1 MWLSLSSDEYRKM
14 SSKSWWCGYTV
25 MTRVG
30 CDVSLLAD
38 MAHACAAVET
48 ESCGGKSY
56 GDDVVF
62 LVNDWMVGLVP
73 LIMTSHYRRYNCYA
87 NARTIFDIHNMGYC
101 G

>member
-1 MWLSLSSDEYRKM
+1 M
-14 SSKSWWCGYTV
+14 
-25 MTRVG
+25 
-30 CDVSLLAD
+30 
-38 MAHACAAVET
+38 ET
-48 ESCGGKSY
+48 ESCGGKAY

-62 LVNDWMVGLVP
+62 LANDWMVGLVP